1 MKKLSRLLE
10 KIAYIFYYMKFN
22 LNYHFMFCL
31 TIIKKER
38 KKNLRLRV
46 FRNLE

>member
-10 KIAYIFYYMKFN
+10 RMAYIFYYMKFK

-31 TIIKKER
+31 TITKKER
-38 KKNLRLRV
+38 KKSLRPSV
-46 FRNLE
+46 VET